1 MLPLTS
7 VTRPQ
12 VVWSPTLSARCVSL
26 DPGCPSPGPST
37 LPANHRAPQPG
48 CHCGIYG
55 WYGPDDTGMVDARVF
70 GAIQASGLVLMGDRG
85 FRPERA
91 QITAVG
97 GTHP

>member
-1 MLPLTS
+1 
-7 VTRPQ
+7 
-12 VVWSPTLSARCVSL
+12 
-26 DPGCPSPGPST
+26 
-37 LPANHRAPQPG
+37 
-48 CHCGIYG
+48 
-55 WYGPDDTGMVDARVF
+55 MVDARVF